1 MGEHDDDEA
10 LLAELEV
17 DIEPIKSATR
27 TPREERII
35 AGFEDIQRF
44 VDEHGR
50 APRHSGDADIFERI
64 YAVRLDRLREL
75 PECLELLSEL
85 DRQGLLQG
93 PPDAAEGEPSPDLDD
108 EALLAELG
116 IDEDAE
122 DDLTQL
128 KHVKPKAEITP
139 ADEVAQRTP
148 CRDFERFESLFE
160 AVRRDLK
167 ANTRRAARFQKDASV
182 DVGEFFILGGQLAF
196 VAALG
201 EPFETKEGRAN
212 RRLHVVFD
220 NGTESRPLLRS
231 FQRAL
236 YKDEQGRRV
245 SDPDAGPLFGGNPGE
260 GDEQSGTVYVLRSK
274 SDHPDVLAN
283 RKFIHKIGVT
293 GGSVE
298 KRVANAKLDPTF
310 LFADVEVVAKY
321 ELYNINR
328 HKLEHLL
335 HRIFEASRL
344 VVEIPDRFG
353 NPVKAREW
361 FFVPLNVIDE
371 AIEKIRDGTISG
383 CRYDPKTASLQSE
396 P

>member
-1 MGEHDDDEA
+1 MSEHDDDEA
-10 LLAELEV
+10 LLAELGV
-17 DIEPIKSATR
+17 DVEAPKAATR

-44 VDEHGR
+44 ADEHGR
-50 APRHSGDADIFERI
+50 APRHSGADIFERI

-75 PECLELLSEL
+75 PECGDLLAGL
-85 DRQGLLQG
+85 DRQGLLQETR
-93 PPDAAEGEPSPDLDD
+93 DAGNDQSPEALDD

-116 IDEDAE
+116 VDADDG

-148 CRDFERFESLFE
+148 CREFDRFEPLFE

-167 ANTRRAARFQKDASV
+167 AKTRRAARFQKDASV
-182 DVGEFFILGGQLAF
+182 DAGEFFILGGQLAY
-196 VAALG
+196 VVELG
-201 EPFETKEGRAN
+201 EPFLTRE
-212 RRLHVVFD
+212 RRTNLRLRVIFD
-220 NGTESRPLLRS
+220 NGTESQPLLRS
-231 FQRAL
+231 FQRSL

-245 SDPDAGPLFGGNPGE
+245 SDPDAGPLFGEAPSE

-274 SDHPDVLAN
+274 SDHPDVATN

-298 KRVANAKLDPTF
+298 KRVSNAKLDPTF

-321 ELYNINR
+321 FLYNISR
-328 HKLEHLL
+328 HKLEQLL
-335 HRIFEASRL
+335 HRIFDAARL
-344 VVEIPDRFG
+344 EIEIPDRFG

-361 FFVPLNVIDE
+361 FMVPLTVIDE
-371 AIEKIRDGTISG
+371 AIQRIKSGTIAG
-383 CRYDPKTASLQSE
+383 CRYDPKDALIKMDT
-396 P
+396 